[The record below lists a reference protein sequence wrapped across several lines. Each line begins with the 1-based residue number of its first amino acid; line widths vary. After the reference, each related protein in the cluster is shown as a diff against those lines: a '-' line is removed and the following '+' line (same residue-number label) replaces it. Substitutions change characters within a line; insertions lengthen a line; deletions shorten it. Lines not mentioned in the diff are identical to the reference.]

1 LHIQDKNKKLYI
13 DDKIKGKNDLMDA
26 HHANMRITCFPF
38 SFARWTPATTK
49 PCLTTYR
56 ITKELSELID
66 SKPRSDRI
74 NKFGEKKNYASIS
87 RPKDERNYVD
97 PYQILARPCMQVIIS

>member
-1 LHIQDKNKKLYI
+1 MLLTESYYCIYKIKIKKLYI

-38 SFARWTPATTK
+38 SFARWTTATTK

-74 NKFGEKKNYASIS
+74 NKFGEKKLCLDLKTK
-87 RPKDERNYVD
+87 R
-97 PYQILARPCMQVIIS
+97 

>member
-1 LHIQDKNKKLYI
+1 MIKLKEKTI
-13 DDKIKGKNDLMDA
+13 SWMLIMQTR
-26 HHANMRITCFPF
+26 MRITCFPF

-74 NKFGEKKNYASIS
+74 NKFGEKKLCLELKTK
-87 RPKDERNYVD
+87 R
-97 PYQILARPCMQVIIS
+97 